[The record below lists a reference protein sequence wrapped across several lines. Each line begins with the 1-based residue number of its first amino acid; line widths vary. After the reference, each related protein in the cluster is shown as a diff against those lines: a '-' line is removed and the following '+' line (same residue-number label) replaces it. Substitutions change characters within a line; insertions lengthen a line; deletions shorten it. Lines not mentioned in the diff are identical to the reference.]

1 MGPCFMPQANAAA
14 TPARPPGAFVISLDF
29 EINWGVRDQQTLAQ
43 YGAHLRGV
51 RQAVPAMLAL
61 FAEYGLHVTWATVG
75 LLFFGTKAELLAH
88 LPAVQPEYA
97 DPNLSPY
104 RALQEV
110 GPDETSDPYHFG
122 RSLIA
127 EIRATPHQE
136 MASHTY
142 CHYYCLERGQTVEA
156 FEHDLGMAA
165 QVAAEHGLR
174 LESLVFPRNQYNA
187 NYLSACAAAGITSYR
202 GNEASWIYKE
212 RSEEQQAL
220 YKRGARLL
228 DAYVNLSGQ
237 HTARWADM
245 AASFPFNIPASRFL
259 RPWSGRLKVLE
270 GLRLRRILAGMEHA
284 ARYGEVYHLWWH
296 PHNFGVNLTEN
307 MAVLRQ
313 IANHFRALQARYG
326 LLSLSMSEVAAR
338 LQAVS
343 TAAAI

>member
-1 MGPCFMPQANAAA
+1 MLQDNVAV
-14 TPARPPGAFVISLDF
+14 PARLPGAFVISLDF

-43 YGAHLRGV
+43 YGANLRGV

-88 LPAVQPEYA
+88 QPAIKPDYA

-104 RALQEV
+104 LAFDQV
-110 GPDETSDPYHFG
+110 GTDEATDPYHFG
-122 RSLIA
+122 QSLIA

-136 MASHTY
+136 LASHTY
-142 CHYYCLERGQTVEA
+142 CHYYCLERGQTIEA
-156 FEHDLGMAA
+156 FEHDLRMAA
-165 QVAAEHGLR
+165 EVAAANGVR

-187 NYLSACAAAGITSYR
+187 SYLSACAAAGITSYR

-259 RPWSGRLKVLE
+259 RPWSGRLKLLE
-270 GLRLRRILAGMEHA
+270 SLRLRRILAGMEHA
-284 ARYGEVYHLWWH
+284 ARQGEVYHLWWH
-296 PHNFGVNLTEN
+296 PHNFGVNLAEN

-313 IANHFRALQARYG
+313 IAQHFQALQARYG
-326 LLSLSMSEVAAR
+326 MLSLSMNEVASQ
-338 LQAVS
+338 LK
-343 TAAAI
+343 AIS